1 MLCFLWLQSE
11 KALCCA
17 GWLIISASWEYQV
30 IVTYSLV
37 SPRNESRGE
46 MYVFFSSLFLPL
58 LQSPPVPP
66 ACGLAEV
73 SVRTGGFCQR
83 ERERD
88 MRDWAC
94 RLVLSSIPLRWEKW
108 TGWFVSFL
116 KVTPLS
122 YIYHQTTPLYYCFP
136 IYFTINYFHY
146 FSFYLRKVRKVF
158 FYSLYSKPVWTIALS
173 NELSSIDLLKL
184 IIINRL

>member
-1 MLCFLWLQSE
+1 MRTEEKCMYFSRPSSFL
-11 KALCCA
+11 
-17 GWLIISASWEYQV
+17 
-30 IVTYSLV
+30 
-37 SPRNESRGE
+37 
-46 MYVFFSSLFLPL
+46 SSSL
-58 LQSPPVPP
+58 LQSPPPVVWQRSQS
-66 ACGLAEV
+66 GLEDFV
-73 SVRTGGFCQR
+73 R

>member
-37 SPRNESRGE
+37 SPRNESRGQ
-46 MYVFFSSLFLPL
+46 MYVFISFSLPRL
-58 LQSPPVPP
+58 WSGR
-66 ACGLAEV
+66 GL
-73 SVRTGGFCQR
+73 SQNWRILS

>member
-37 SPRNESRGE
+37 SPRNENRGE

-83 ERERD
+83 ERERYERLSLPAGSVFNTAEVRE
-88 MRDWAC
+88 MDW
-94 RLVLSSIPLRWEKW
+94 LVCIIFKGHSS
-108 TGWFVSFL
+108 V
-116 KVTPLS
+116 
-122 YIYHQTTPLYYCFP
+122 LYLPSNNSSVLLFSN
-136 IYFTINYFHY
+136 IFH
-146 FSFYLRKVRKVF
+146 
-158 FYSLYSKPVWTIALS
+158 
-173 NELSSIDLLKL
+173 N
-184 IIINRL
+184 